1 MQLFERAEDVK
12 PPDNDD
18 ALLRWNACARL
29 FARHPELE
37 TVDEERN
44 TPVMLE

>member
-1 MQLFERAEDVK
+1 VK
-12 PPDNDD
+12 PANNDD

-29 FARHPELE
+29 FHQHPELM
-37 TVDEERN
+37 VIDEARA